1 MKTCYSSKRDQEEE
15 EEDRDSMRENIHNT
29 WIQQKRGP
37 QMYKQGLLFYK
48 KKVCYPI

>member
-1 MKTCYSSKRDQEEE
+1 MLFFKKRPRRRGG
-15 EEDRDSMRENIHNT
+15 DRDSMRENIHNT

-37 QMYKQGLLFYK
+37 QMHKQGLLFYK